1 MTNKRGFNVACR
13 ELIPRKRLRSKTGVI
28 SFFFQISPQ
37 GSCFVPFEENEL
49 WIAQPLLIDS
59 QILNPLRH
67 CSCVGWVGCGNR
79 LTWWERASDE
89 REMPDKS
96 IIQHCIWKLPTSP
109 SARPRTKRRCR
120 SWSEL
125 KPDCVGRARRCRPKR
140 RTSGSLEAQMVTR
153 QRPGWHCLGMTSKIL
168 IIFTVLCDS
177 WQKSQSK
184 E

>member
-28 SFFFQISPQ
+28 SFFLQISPQ

-67 CSCVGWVGCGNR
+67 CSCVRWVGCGNR

-96 IIQHCIWKLPTSP
+96 IIQHCIWKPPTSP

-125 KPDCVGRARRCRPKR
+125 KPDCVGQPEDVGRKDARRGLWKR
-140 RTSGSLEAQMVTR
+140 KWSPDKGQDD
-153 QRPGWHCLGMTSKIL
+153 
-168 IIFTVLCDS
+168 TVWV
-177 WQKSQSK
+177 WQAKS
-184 E
+184 